1 MVLLVELPEELV
13 LPELEEPV
21 PAVLTGT
28 AVAVGT
34 GVGVTPMGVALGVV
48 EPVLPLTVSTLFMKS
63 VNQSLFA
70 WAASSVPGV
79 AEGSTVAVV
88 AGSSAAVT
96 AWVRSPL

>member
-1 MVLLVELPEELV
+1 MLVVEDEPGL
-13 LPELEEPV
+13 LEESV
-21 PAVLTGT
+21 PGVLTGT

-34 GVGVTPMGVALGVV
+34 GVGVAPMGVALGAV
-48 EPVLPLTVSTLFMKS
+48 EPVLPLAASTLFMKS

-79 AEGSTVAVV
+79 AEGSMVGVAS
-88 AGSSAAVT
+88 GSSAAVT